1 KRLGGKVLKYV
12 LERASPEENFSMNY
26 QFPTFA
32 SRLLHSTIAFS
43 LLLPLALMT
52 SGGACAK
59 DKGDYE
65 KKGGKSYP
73 GKSIEQISALMPKAR
88 KGSITFPTYDQG
100 GSYYYH
106 KGEYE
111 KARQYWMTALKLAE
125 KEVPAERARGLSQST
140 ETATCNLIKHL
151 MYLISDS
158 HYKPGYYSNQASTPY
173 DLPPGIQPLR
183 DPDPRKVQLYNLRA
197 QMRGF
202 EADAQWWERLKV
214 FAKRA
219 LGDGH
224 RCMYQPM
231 EIMEVNRQYK
241 IVNTKY
247 AIKTLESEL
256 GVQSLDSKETP
267 WSGGYQNPTGKNGG
281 NPNQG
286 QVENPWP

>member
-1 KRLGGKVLKYV
+1 
-12 LERASPEENFSMNY
+12 MNY
-26 QFPTFA
+26 QFPNFA

-52 SGGACAK
+52 SGSACAK

-65 KKGGKSYP
+65 KKGGKNYP

-140 ETATCNLIKHL
+140 ETATCSLIKHL

-173 DLPPGIQPLR
+173 DLPPGI
-183 DPDPRKVQLYNLRA
+183 
-197 QMRGF
+197 
-202 EADAQWWERLKV
+202 
-214 FAKRA
+214 
-219 LGDGH
+219 
-224 RCMYQPM
+224 
-231 EIMEVNRQYK
+231 
-241 IVNTKY
+241 
-247 AIKTLESEL
+247 
-256 GVQSLDSKETP
+256 
-267 WSGGYQNPTGKNGG
+267 
-281 NPNQG
+281 
-286 QVENPWP
+286 